1 MEKWNHE
8 NFSFEISW
16 PLAFLRSSLFRGE
29 PFYLVRVPDTYR
41 VSPSN
46 TSLFGDLIDF
56 LSFEMAGVTSSAPEY
71 FKLTIGAIG
80 SPSRSPPLN
89 KLPKL
94 KIETLINLP
103 NHKGES
109 KFQFH
114 KTLLVELVFLLF
126 LILILISKCKT
137 L

>member
-1 MEKWNHE
+1 M
-8 NFSFEISW
+8 
-16 PLAFLRSSLFRGE
+16 SLF
-29 PFYLVRVPDTYR
+29 LVRVPDTYR

-56 LSFEMAGVTSSAPEY
+56 LSFAMAGVTSSAPEY

-94 KIETLINLP
+94 KIEIFSMLLTYLII
-103 NHKGES
+103 KGKENVSSLEPCCCLRLCGTGMHFHFLCS
-109 KFQFH
+109 KNE
-114 KTLLVELVFLLF
+114 KN
-126 LILILISKCKT
+126 I
-137 L
+137 

>member
-1 MEKWNHE
+1 M
-8 NFSFEISW
+8 
-16 PLAFLRSSLFRGE
+16 SLF
-29 PFYLVRVPDTYR
+29 LVRVPDTYR

-103 NHKGES
+103 NYKGKS
-109 KFQFH
+109 KYQLH
-114 KTLLVELVFLLF
+114 KTLLVFEALWNGYFHFLC
-126 LILILISKCKT
+126 SKKEKMSKSTFKT
-137 L
+137 IFF

>member
-1 MEKWNHE
+1 M
-8 NFSFEISW
+8 
-16 PLAFLRSSLFRGE
+16 
-29 PFYLVRVPDTYR
+29 VRVPDTYR

-56 LSFEMAGVTSSAPEY
+56 LSFAMAGVTSSAPEY

-103 NHKGES
+103 NCKG
-109 KFQFH
+109 KRKYQF
-114 KTLLVELVFLLF
+114 LRASLVFEALWNWYVFPFPL
-126 LILILISKCKT
+126 
-137 L
+137 

>member
-1 MEKWNHE
+1 MWQTFLIKPH
-8 NFSFEISW
+8 
-16 PLAFLRSSLFRGE
+16 LAFLRSSLFRGE
-29 PFYLVRVPDTYR
+29 PFLVRVPDTYR

-56 LSFEMAGVTSSAPEY
+56 LSFAMAGVTSSAPEY

-94 KIETLINLP
+94 KIEILINQL
-103 NHKGES
+103 
-109 KFQFH
+109 
-114 KTLLVELVFLLF
+114 T
-126 LILILISKCKT
+126 
-137 L
+137 